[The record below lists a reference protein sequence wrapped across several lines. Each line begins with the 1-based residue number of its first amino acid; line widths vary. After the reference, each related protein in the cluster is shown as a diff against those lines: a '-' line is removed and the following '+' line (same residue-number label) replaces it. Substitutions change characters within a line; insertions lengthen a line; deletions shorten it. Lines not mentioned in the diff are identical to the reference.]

1 MPLTTQD
8 FLRRAATAAYER
20 LDLDRRRANE
30 EMSRILDFIRRH
42 LFDPRLDINWMLVG
56 LKLSHNVS
64 SRFRAKMGAGP
75 KRYIEQRRMETARC
89 LLSDSDLEIR
99 EIGQLVGYRRFAA
112 FSHAFKQR
120 TGWRPKAYR
129 DAHPP
134 RPQPVE
140 PAEPVESI
148 SVDEETKQAAREL
161 SRHYGCSAS
170 ESIRRAVR
178 HLHDAVFGMRDG
190 DDRQLLDKLTVDRV
204 RYPS

>member
-1 MPLTTQD
+1 MPSTAQD

-20 LDLDRRRANE
+20 LDLDRGRANE
-30 EMSRILDFIRRH
+30 ELGRILDFIRRH
-42 LFDPRLDINWMLVG
+42 LFDPRLDVNWMLAS
-56 LKLSHNVS
+56 LRLSHNVS
-64 SRFRAKMGAGP
+64 SRFRTKMGVGP
-75 KRYIEQRRMETARC
+75 KRYIEHRRMETARC

-120 TGWRPKAYR
+120 TGCRPKAYR

-134 RPQPVE
+134 RQQPSE
-140 PAEPVESI
+140 PVEPVESI

-170 ESIRRAVR
+170 EAIRRAVR
-178 HLHDAVFGMRDG
+178 HLHDAVFG
-190 DDRQLLDKLTVDRV
+190 LLPPRRFRSPRSTD
-204 RYPS
+204 